1 MSRSDETVTT
11 LRFLHHKEHSVS
23 PVFDCVSQAEVTFRL
38 NTIIMKPYWSLL
50 AVLLLICALTTST
63 FAMKHSLAIKR
74 DHRTHFLI
82 EKFGFTPGG
91 QLQLNVTNVDIPIG
105 PLHSV
110 KAMGLVITVSK
121 AEFVNYNFQRDKCP
135 FALSNG
141 ASTTR
146 EEKAASKALMI
157 TYSLQGS
164 TMLEVNE
171 TVKEENAGLWSLYWV
186 VCSTQQPKYSFN
198 LKLEQWNVL
207 PNGKRSYL
215 PTGELPLPYI
225 YGTFVII
232 TSAMFLFWIGYF
244 MCAKNRKVNTVH
256 YMMTILLFFKL
267 LALFCQ
273 TFMYGT
279 MAKSGDAQGWN
290 IAYYVFQSARAVALF
305 TVVLM
310 IGTGFTFLKAFLT
323 DSDKRLFFIV
333 LPAQVL
339 ANVAL
344 IITEETMPGSNNWIV
359 WLYIFRAVDIICCAA
374 VLFPIVNSMNSLK
387 SAAQTDGKAR
397 ASLEKLVLFRRFYLI
412 VICYIYFTRII
423 VLLLNSTLP
432 YSRAWVGPFF
442 AEFAAVCFYLIT
454 GHQFRPIRDNPY
466 FQVDQDESDLIEL
479 RAREAIQNEE
489 I

>member
-1 MSRSDETVTT
+1 MSGYPR
-11 LRFLHHKEHSVS
+11 
-23 PVFDCVSQAEVTFRL
+23 
-38 NTIIMKPYWSLL
+38 LL
-50 AVLLLICALTTST
+50 ACVVLLCVLATSAV
-63 FAMKHSLAIKR
+63 AMRHSLTIKR

-82 EKFGFTPGG
+82 EKFGFKAGG
-91 QLQLNVTNVDIPIG
+91 QLKLNVTDIEIPIG
-105 PLHSV
+105 PLYNV
-110 KAMGLVITVSK
+110 KTMGLVVTVSK
-121 AEFVNYNFQRDKCP
+121 AEFVNYNFQGDKCP
-135 FALSNG
+135 FPMDSLKKGVEEVQGTGKTQVLTFPMRELS
-141 ASTTR
+141 R
-146 EEKAASKALMI
+146 LI
-157 TYSLQGS
+157 
-164 TMLEVNE
+164 LEE
-171 TVKEENAGLWSLYWV
+171 TVSEEQAGLWSLYWV
-186 VCSTQQPKYSFN
+186 VCSTTQPSYSFN

-232 TSAMFLFWIGYF
+232 TLAMFGFWIFYF
-244 MCAKNRKVNTVH
+244 MISKNRKVNTVH
-256 YMMTILLFFKL
+256 YMMTVLLFFKV

-273 TFMYGT
+273 TFMYAT
-279 MAKSGDAQGWN
+279 MARTGDAQGWN
-290 IAYYVFQSARAVALF
+290 IAYYIFQSARAIALF

-333 LPAQVL
+333 LPAQVI
-339 ANVAL
+339 ANIAL
-344 IITEETMPGSNNWIV
+344 IITEETMPGSSNWIV

-374 VLFPIVNSMNSLK
+374 VLIPIVSSMNSLK
-387 SAAQTDGKAR
+387 SASQTDGKAR
-397 ASLEKLVLFRRFYLI
+397 ASLDKLVLFRRFYLI

-423 VLLLNSTLP
+423 VLLLTSTLP

-454 GHQFRPIRDNPY
+454 GHQFRPIKDNPY
-466 FQVDQDESDLIEL
+466 FQALDQDESDLIEL